1 MFPRSTERGPI
12 EASARFR
19 KPGGLRGFPR
29 STERG
34 PIEARAPPVRR
45 TGGSPFPRS
54 TERGPI
60 EAPVLSAT
68 LEVGHL
74 GFHALPSVA
83 PLKLVWTLRVACRFM
98 DVSTLY
104 RAWPH

>member
-12 EASARFR
+12 EARLVALRHKGTRQFPRSTERGPIEA
-19 KPGGLRGFPR
+19 KVIPGMVIFIGEFPR

-34 PIEARAPPVRR
+34 PIEAREV
-45 TGGSPFPRS
+45 SF
-54 TERGPI
+54 
-60 EAPVLSAT
+60 VT
-68 LEVGHL
+68 LG
-74 GFHALPSVA
+74 AD
-83 PLKLVWTLRVACRFM
+83 